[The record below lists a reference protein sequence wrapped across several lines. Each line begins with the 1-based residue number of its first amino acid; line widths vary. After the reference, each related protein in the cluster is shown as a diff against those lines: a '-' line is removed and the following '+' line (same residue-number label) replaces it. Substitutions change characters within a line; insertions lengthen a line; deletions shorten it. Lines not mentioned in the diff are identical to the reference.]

1 MDVAWGEIWVLLYAG
16 IILSTI
22 GLILLENRNP
32 LKALSWVIVLLLVPL
47 AGLIFYFI
55 FGKDTRRVRLISR
68 QSYKRI
74 MEEATPKVPFS
85 QASSYL
91 TEQETKYDRLMALIE
106 RQTDN
111 TVLLAQEIEI
121 FTNGKSKFERLLEDI
136 KRAKHHIHME
146 YYIFRNDSTGQRVA
160 DALTLK
166 AKEGVTVR
174 LLYDYVG
181 SAWGQ
186 RQFFRRMSD
195 AGVLLYPFLPVVFPL
210 FTSKE
215 NYRNHRKVVVIDGS
229 IGYVGGMNISNNYT
243 IGNALGLWRDTH
255 FRMVGVAVNG
265 LQAAFITDWYVA
277 SKVILPSSMYYG
289 RQVLP
294 EATTSS
300 AMTPDISV
308 QTFTSGPTGQFR
320 TLQQALCH
328 AIYGA
333 KKSIKIQTPYFLPT
347 DSLNRAII
355 GAALSGVQVDMLVP
369 YESDSV
375 WTKYASRSY
384 YEELMKA
391 GVNIYVYKGG
401 FLHSKLIT
409 VDSDLAILGSANL
422 DFRSMEHNFEIS
434 SIVYDEA
441 FTRRLEAMMTNDLT
455 SNGILLNRSEWK
467 RRPLLQ
473 KFRESILRLFA
484 PLL

>member
-1 MDVAWGEIWVLLYAG
+1 MP
-16 IILSTI
+16 
-22 GLILLENRNP
+22 RN
-32 LKALSWVIVLLLVPL
+32 LRS
-47 AGLIFYFI
+47 
-55 FGKDTRRVRLISR
+55 
-68 QSYKRI
+68 
-74 MEEATPKVPFS
+74 E
-85 QASSYL
+85 
-91 TEQETKYDRLMALIE
+91 
-106 RQTDN
+106 
-111 TVLLAQEIEI
+111 
-121 FTNGKSKFERLLEDI
+121 
-136 KRAKHHIHME
+136 
-146 YYIFRNDSTGQRVA
+146 
-160 DALTLK
+160 
-166 AKEGVTVR
+166 
-174 LLYDYVG
+174 
-181 SAWGQ
+181 
-186 RQFFRRMSD
+186 
-195 AGVLLYPFLPVVFPL
+195 
-210 FTSKE
+210 
-215 NYRNHRKVVVIDGS
+215 
-229 IGYVGGMNISNNYT
+229 
-243 IGNALGLWRDTH
+243 
-255 FRMVGVAVNG
+255 
-265 LQAAFITDWYVA
+265 
-277 SKVILPSSMYYG
+277 
-289 RQVLP
+289 
-294 EATTSS
+294 
-300 AMTPDISV
+300 
-308 QTFTSGPTGQFR
+308 
-320 TLQQALCH
+320 
-328 AIYGA
+328 
-333 KKSIKIQTPYFLPT
+333 KSIKIQTPYFLPT